1 MINLS
6 TPTLSYLDLIFTY
19 GFFKIMQFIW
29 TPVLLVVLGF
39 FIKNKLTNK

>member
-1 MINLS
+1 MIKLT

-19 GFFKIMQFIW
+19 GFFKIMQIIW

-39 FIKNKLTNK
+39 FIKHKLTDK